1 LIVLFYLLLASQ
13 NSSNPSSR
21 KDEDGEEDVLF
32 SQNSRLIFDLIRT
45 MNTCFPDYDFS
56 SMTQEDFQMID
67 DVYDAIEGVSLHLGD
82 LSSVL
87 GHSFWEEVWESLQGL
102 VGGWENCEVYQYL
115 PEFEEGNPFTDG
127 PLWSANL
134 FFVNK
139 RMKRILYFTCI
150 MKRDRSFYSNHHNT
164 SSSSHSSRSHTNQ
177 YYNQSSNNYYS
188 SPSPTSF
195 QFAVPPPLS
204 EQDSFFE
211 EEEMGMIKD
220 PTPHHSGTSSPTS
233 PISKEDYDDYYDYV
247 QNQPNTTP
255 ISNQPSSSS
264 RAPTSSGGNILKS
277 PSSTSIATDDS
288 GKAMSHEGSNTEDEG
303 DDYYHYYEDEGD
315 TQEREQN
322 WGYWGVG

>member
-1 LIVLFYLLLASQ
+1 MIVLFYLLLASQ

-211 EEEMGMIKD
+211 EEEMGLIKD
-220 PTPHHSGTSSPTS
+220 PTPLHHHSGTSSP
-233 PISKEDYDDYYDYV
+233 IWKEDYDDYYDYV

-264 RAPTSSGGNILKS
+264 RAPTSSGGGILKS